1 MECPVC
7 YTPKAKYKLVCS
19 HSFCYRCITHWYQEC
34 ENHTCPLCRQDICFE
49 VHKDTREVH
58 IQCTPDASI
67 DDYIIFQSLLDKYAG
82 LEIKDLDYLRR
93 QPWVQWV
100 MEHRAKEQIYTKYIF
115 HGLQGTKEASHQK
128 RQKEQKAG
136 VLSKVYKE

>member
-34 ENHTCPLCRQDICFE
+34 GNHTCPLCRQDICFE
-49 VHKDTREVH
+49 VHEDKREVH
-58 IQCTPDASI
+58 IQCTPEASI
-67 DDYIIFQSLLDKYAG
+67 DDYITFQSLLDKYAG

-100 MEHRAKEQIYTKYIF
+100 MEHRAKEQIHTKYIF

-136 VLSKVYKE
+136 VFSKVYKE